1 MAQHFHKLGLELP
14 SETTSASITAGIVV
28 ATHGEHLG
36 VLSPRDLEQTFT
48 GFKARSCALQS
59 LVFFSFPMVAI
70 TTHCRGN
77 HRNPTMVAVNTA
89 ALAFLRDAFVS

>member
-36 VLSPRDLEQTFT
+36 VLSPRDLEQTFI

-59 LVFFSFPMVAI
+59 LVFFLFRWWPLSPI
-70 TTHCRGN
+70 
-77 HRNPTMVAVNTA
+77 VAVITA
-89 ALAFLRDAFVS
+89 TRPWLR